1 MNKANIFNNVVKSE
15 NSMTELLLNFSSYE
29 IFRNELLRLFLKEPD
44 VETVEYDHLS
54 TQKRLP
60 NGEGQPDFFI
70 QNDKLEI
77 LIEIKTDDT
86 GLTNNQPTKYIEYL
100 TTINKEKLILV
111 FLIPSWYKY
120 REEWNKR
127 VDNFKKENKI
137 SIQTEIIEWESII
150 GIIDSHD
157 FLNFNQC
164 FVEFLGL
171 MKNWFE
177 TKAITF
183 SNAEVTLMYNEKSI
197 PLVMKKLF
205 EIVDKVKDYN
215 SKHTKIWHNKDSGEY
230 SIYFKNNEGKNVL
243 YFGVWF
249 EFWSKYSKPLC
260 FGVSEN
266 FPKKYQEIFKKNH
279 PDAIS
284 MVYDDDNENWN
295 MAWIDSEILSD
306 ERNPALMINKIIEQ
320 ELLELIR

>member
-1 MNKANIFNNVVKSE
+1 MNRANIFNNVVKSE

-29 IFRNELLRLFLKEPD
+29 IFRNEFLRLFLKESD

-54 TQKRLP
+54 TQNRLP

-86 GLTNNQPTKYIEYL
+86 GLTRNQPTKYIEYL
-100 TTINKEKLILV
+100 STVKKEKRILV

-120 REEWNKR
+120 LEEWNTR
-127 VDNFKKENKI
+127 VDSVNKENKTL
-137 SIQTEIIEWESII
+137 IQTEMIEWERII
-150 GIIDSHD
+150 EIIDSHD
-157 FLNFNQC
+157 FLKFNQC

-177 TKAITF
+177 TKSITF

-197 PLVMKKLF
+197 PLVIEKLF
-205 EIVDKVKDYN
+205 EIVDEVKDYN
-215 SKHTKIWHNKDSGEY
+215 SKHFKTWHNKDAGEY
-230 SIYFKNNEGKNVL
+230 AVYFKNDEGKNVL

-249 EFWSKYSKPLC
+249 GFWGQHSKPLC
-260 FGVSEN
+260 FGVSDS
-266 FPKKYQEIFKKNH
+266 FPKKCQEIFKKNH
-279 PDAIS
+279 PDGIS
-284 MVYDDDNENWN
+284 MVYDDENWTLG
-295 MAWIDSEILSD
+295 WIDSEILSND
-306 ERNPALMINKIIEQ
+306 SNPVLKINKIIEKD
-320 ELLELIR
+320 LLDLMK